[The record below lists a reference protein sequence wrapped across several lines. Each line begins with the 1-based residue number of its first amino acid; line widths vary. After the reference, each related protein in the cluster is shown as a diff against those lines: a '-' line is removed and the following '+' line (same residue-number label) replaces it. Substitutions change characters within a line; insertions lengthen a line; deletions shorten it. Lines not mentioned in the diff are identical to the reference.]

1 MTDVDFENDDDEGR
15 LLVLELGLV
24 EVINESDYS

>member
-24 EVINESDYS
+24 EVMNESDYS